1 MTTTTVPV
9 PDTGHDLLRTV
20 LRVDGWS
27 TGAFGAIML
36 AAAPILSE
44 PLGLPTTWSIPFGVA
59 MLGGAAA
66 LLLLAKY
73 PEIPAPLAVTVV
85 TVNALSAVG
94 MVLLTFTD
102 LMPLTGW
109 GIVFLHIGAAFVAIF
124 ATLEYVG
131 LRRANR

>member
-1 MTTTTVPV
+1 MTTTTVPDL
-9 PDTGHDLLRTV
+9 DTPHDLLRTI

-36 AAAPILSE
+36 AAAPSLRE

-66 LLLLAKY
+66 LLLLAGY
-73 PEIPAPLAVTVV
+73 PQIPAPLAVTVV
-85 TVNALSAVG
+85 TVNALSAAG

-124 ATLEYVG
+124 ATLEYAG
-131 LRRANR
+131 LRRADR